1 MAKFDQTPSAATL
14 DARLAELESE
24 IAHFEDN
31 HGPEDSALA
40 AELRARQQTLRAEV
54 QAAIAKDDAWAT
66 IGADLARDFD
76 ALAGEVKTLIL
87 RGGEGPGAGP
97 QTGASDTRA

>member
-1 MAKFDQTPSAATL
+1 MAKLDQTPTAATL
-14 DARLAELESE
+14 DARLADLESH
-24 IAHFEDN
+24 IAHFEED

-40 AELRARQQTLRAEV
+40 AELRERQRILRAEV

-87 RGGEGPGAGP
+87 RGGEGPGAAP
-97 QTGASDTRA
+97 RTGADDARA